1 MTYSRPLVLTS
12 LTRDF
17 TQASKVQLAAQP
29 VDNLTKNNAFKILK
43 IQSAHYQNTHTHKNH
58 IPTFYRVISKFVP
71 EGKSSVNMLGY
82 NISSVPAH

>member
-12 LTRDF
+12 LTRDL

-43 IQSAHYQNTHTHKNH
+43 IQSAHYQNTHTHTQKPH
-58 IPTFYRVISKFVP
+58 S
-71 EGKSSVNMLGY
+71 
-82 NISSVPAH
+82 NILQSNK